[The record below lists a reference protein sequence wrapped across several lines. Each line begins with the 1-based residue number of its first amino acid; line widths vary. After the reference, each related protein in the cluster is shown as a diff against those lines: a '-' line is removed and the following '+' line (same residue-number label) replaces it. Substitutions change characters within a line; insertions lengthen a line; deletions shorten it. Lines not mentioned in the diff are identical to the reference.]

1 MMIRI
6 QRPDNRSYRTWGS
19 LVKLTGAFV
28 ITDEKKMSGSALI
41 TPSAA
46 PVVLLNVRSL
56 PLTKIKNC
64 DGPTAPIESGGK
76 APVCVGPVT
85 PSKVTPTV
93 WAAYGPEV
101 LLIEDVEMFRA
112 EPGAVCRSRLAAGSC
127 GRCSRPG
134 ISNSR

>member
-85 PSKVTPTV
+85 PSNVNPRVCAMKGPELTLVEALAMLGAV
-93 WAAYGPEV
+93 WA
-101 LLIEDVEMFRA
+101 
-112 EPGAVCRSRLAAGSC
+112 
-127 GRCSRPG
+127 
-134 ISNSR
+134 

>member
-56 PLTKIKNC
+56 PLTKIKNA
-64 DGPTAPIESGGK
+64 DGPPPPIESGGK
-76 APVCVGPVT
+76 ARACVDRVRPQ
-85 PSKVTPTV
+85 KVTRRV
-93 WAAYGPEV
+93 SGMKGPD
-101 LLIEDVEMFRA
+101 LRLVEARPW
-112 EPGAVCRSRLAAGSC
+112 PGAVW
-127 GRCSRPG
+127 P
-134 ISNSR
+134 